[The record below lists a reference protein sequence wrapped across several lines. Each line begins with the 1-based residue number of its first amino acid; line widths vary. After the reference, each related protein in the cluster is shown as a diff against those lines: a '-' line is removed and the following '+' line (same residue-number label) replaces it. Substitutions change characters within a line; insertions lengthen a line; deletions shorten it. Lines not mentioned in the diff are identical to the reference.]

1 MHVFASCRSRGE
13 WKKLS
18 LFVREMFFVRCE
30 ICRIVLI
37 KILTSILPCWCVKT
51 VLRSRKLPWSENK
64 HTSDWKRD
72 EKLLPLLHTSF
83 MSWHRWS
90 ASDKWF
96 FSRALFCRSDW
107 CSLAW
112 RLNTRWHICSW
123 LVQTGRNDTFAVV
136 GWFFLWATFISPS
149 RFLAAPAA
157 KRASLGS
164 PASPGLNEKEP
175 GRWHGVSRGLSCD
188 PDFCTSLCPGGQR
201 RFSSFR
207 SPRADL
213 LLQIQR
219 EREPAEKKS
228 LWVLLFVHATGHALL
243 IFFWEGKHAN
253 EELTRFLSVVYFF
266 CLPHLKSSCRFELW
280 TPAAA
285 QQEVTTRRSH
295 TLSLIIVSAWSS
307 ELLTLKY
314 SHLNKHK
321 TTYMTVPTWKL
332 PDHASG
338 FQQQNFLMRFR
349 RQNDFSNVVHVDCV
363 TGSWLNSL
371 MNSPEWRPN
380 QTHPAPAK
388 SVDFNLLHLS
398 FSHEYGRT
406 ELLKYVIA

>member
-1 MHVFASCRSRGE
+1 MWVLTLQHLLLQCTSLHRAGE
-13 WKKLS
+13 EVNDVPSHTEGQKLS

-37 KILTSILPCWCVKT
+37 KILTSVLPCWCVKT
-51 VLRSRKLPWSENK
+51 ELRSRKLPWSENK

-243 IFFWEGKHAN
+243 IFFWGGETCKWGAHQIFVC
-253 EELTRFLSVVYFF
+253 RVFFLFTSFKKQLQVWAVNT
-266 CLPHLKSSCRFELW
+266 SSGSAGGHNTSLSHSQPDNRLSMKLR
-280 TPAAA
+280 AA
-285 QQEVTTRRSH
+285 H
-295 TLSLIIVSAWSS
+295 TEI
-307 ELLTLKY
+307 
-314 SHLNKHK
+314 
-321 TTYMTVPTWKL
+321 
-332 PDHASG
+332 
-338 FQQQNFLMRFR
+338 
-349 RQNDFSNVVHVDCV
+349 
-363 TGSWLNSL
+363 
-371 MNSPEWRPN
+371 
-380 QTHPAPAK
+380 
-388 SVDFNLLHLS
+388 
-398 FSHEYGRT
+398 
-406 ELLKYVIA
+406 